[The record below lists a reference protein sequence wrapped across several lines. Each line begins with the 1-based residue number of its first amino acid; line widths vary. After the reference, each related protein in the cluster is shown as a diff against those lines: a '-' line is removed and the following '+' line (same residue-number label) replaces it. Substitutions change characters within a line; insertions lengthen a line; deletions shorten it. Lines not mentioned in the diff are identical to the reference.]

1 MESKDDILCILNYSV
16 LKYCNTDCS
25 ITKYKKKNTQK
36 RVKIKIIINC

>member
-25 ITKYKKKNTQK
+25 ITKYKKNTQK